1 MKLLVIGSARHG
13 KDTVCEIMR
22 DKYGMSFA
30 SISEFVAV
38 KAVYPHIMDKY
49 GYASHAEAYADRV
62 NHREEWR
69 DLISAYNSEP
79 STLARELLECHDIYC
94 GMRSMREFDAA
105 RHMFDAVIY
114 VDASERVK
122 IHDPSL
128 DIDASVADYVI
139 DNNGTLEQLEAN
151 VDEVMQCLNM

>member
-22 DKYGMSFA
+22 DKYGLSFA
-30 SISEFVAV
+30 SSSEFVAER
-38 KAVYPHIMDKY
+38 AVYPHIMDKY
-49 GYASHAEAYADRV
+49 GYTSHAEAYADRV

-69 DLISAYNSEP
+69 DLIGAYNSEP
-79 STLARELLECHDIYC
+79 STLARELLEHHDIYC

-122 IHDPSL
+122 IHDPTL
-128 DIDASVADYVI
+128 DIPSPVADYVI
-139 DNNGTLEQLEAN
+139 DNNGTLEQLEIN
-151 VDEVMQCLNM
+151 IDEVMQCLKM